1 MATFKLQSAMEYLMT
16 YGWALLIISV
26 VIVALVSIGIFNNP
40 LGTTCIAAEGY
51 TCQIGQY
58 SATTGNIQVT
68 IGQDSGSTWTS
79 ANIVFVNNS
88 AQSSVVASGL
98 SSLQLTPMPNG
109 DANTLPSGLASSV
122 TTTVTLPA
130 TGTVRVGTG
139 INGYIWASY
148 STGTSNGAT
157 IQAQVA
163 QLTVKSQ

>member
-40 LGTTCIAAEGY
+40 LGSTCIASEGY
-51 TCQIGQY
+51 TCQINQY
-58 SATTGNIQVT
+58 SATTGNIVVT

-88 AQSSVVASGL
+88 AQSAVTASGL
-98 SSLQLTPMPNG
+98 SSAQLTPMPSG
-109 DANTLPSGLASSV
+109 DANTLANGLPSSV

-130 TGTVRVGTG
+130 SGTVRVGSS
-139 INGYIWASY
+139 ISGYIWASY

-163 QLTVKSQ
+163 QITVKAQ